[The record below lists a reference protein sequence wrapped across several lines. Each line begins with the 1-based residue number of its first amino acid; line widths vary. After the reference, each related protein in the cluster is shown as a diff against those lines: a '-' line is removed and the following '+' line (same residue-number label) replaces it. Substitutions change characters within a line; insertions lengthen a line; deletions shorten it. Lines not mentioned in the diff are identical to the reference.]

1 VTALHGTPG
10 ATRPGMNEL
19 RPGSTIAPVAGM
31 KLKHLIALVMIVLLA
46 CLLVLVVPG
55 QALASGQEPE
65 PNVNARYDVEAVV
78 VTGVSDSRLSQALR
92 DDMQRMVGA
101 KFSQETADALAAR
114 MRKEL
119 REYRV
124 TVKVSRGKEPER
136 VQVEFE
142 AHRKESKGTLALPQ
156 LIYDSHDGFSGAI
169 TLGLETHHNVFA
181 AGLVS
186 SADELLERNAGFSFR
201 YEHRRVGTDK
211 LHVTL
216 EYERYHQTFDDATK
230 VAAAASPGAP
240 DIYRTREGF
249 SPAVALVPYPGVT
262 LSAGLSFQ
270 SLDVELPAPHDV
282 AVYAITFGASLRQKV
297 RSGGVVHAIAADY
310 DLRAGTRRLES
321 DLVYTRHLAS
331 ADYTASVGRHVFGA
345 HARFGD
351 IDGAAPFFERF
362 SLGNAALLRG
372 WDKFDVAPLGGSRLV
387 YGSLEYRYRPLR
399 IFYDVGT
406 VWDPPASPKAQHALG
421 FGLVS
426 KEGLFLS
433 VGFPVRLHEVK
444 PAVMFGFRHELP

>member
-1 VTALHGTPG
+1 
-10 ATRPGMNEL
+10 
-19 RPGSTIAPVAGM
+19 M

-169 TLGLETHHNVFA
+169 TLGFETHHNVFA
-181 AGLVS
+181 AGLVN
-186 SADELLERNAGFSFR
+186 SADELLERNAGYSFR
-201 YEHRRVGTDK
+201 YEHRRVGTDA
-211 LHVTL
+211 LHVKL
-216 EYERYHQTFDDATK
+216 EFAEYHQTFSDETK
-230 VAAAASPGAP
+230 AAAAVTPGAP
-240 DIYRTREGF
+240 DIYGHRQSFE
-249 SPAVALVPYPGVT
+249 PAVSVIPYRGLT

-270 SLDVELPAPHDV
+270 DLDVDLPAPHTVRAYAATAGVQFHRRFHAASGFTHAV
-282 AVYAITFGASLRQKV
+282 AAG
-297 RSGGVVHAIAADY
+297 Y
-310 DLRAGTRRLES
+310 DLRSATGELDS
-321 DLVYTRHLAS
+321 DLVYTRHLVS
-331 ADYTASVGRHVFGA
+331 ADYTVSVGRHLFGM
-345 HARFGD
+345 HARGGH

-372 WDKFDVAPLGGSRLV
+372 WDKFDVAQLGGSRLI
-387 YGSLEYRYRPLR
+387 YGSLEYRYRPVR
-399 IFYDVGT
+399 IFYDVGS
-406 VWDPPASPKAQHALG
+406 VWDPDQSPLTRHALG

-444 PAVMFGFRHELP
+444 PAVMFGFRRELP